1 MEKTFNV
8 VAVCGNK
15 VFDYVTFFNP
25 QVGKTFIYQGKEYKI
40 IDVKHH
46 ISICD
51 NENNVGY
58 YTCNCELTTKE
69 NENRVMVQQVKI
81 LSDANTEHL
90 QELVNNFLYE
100 NRHRYQILSI
110 NYNYYTCVIEYRLKT
125 KKAINYS
132 ILNEM
137 EMMIEENK

>member
-1 MEKTFNV
+1 MEKIFNV

-15 VFDYVTFFNP
+15 VFDYVTLDEP
-25 QVGKTFIYQGKEYKI
+25 QVNKVFLYQDKEYKI
-40 IDVKHH
+40 IGVKHH

-51 NENNVGY
+51 SENNIGY
-58 YTCNCELTTKE
+58 YTCNCELITKE
-69 NENRVMVQQVKI
+69 NENRVMVTQVKI
-81 LSDANTEHL
+81 LSDANTEYL

-110 NYNYYTCVIEYRLKT
+110 NYNYFTCVIEYKLKT
-125 KKAINYS
+125 KKEINYS
-132 ILNEM
+132 RLKEI